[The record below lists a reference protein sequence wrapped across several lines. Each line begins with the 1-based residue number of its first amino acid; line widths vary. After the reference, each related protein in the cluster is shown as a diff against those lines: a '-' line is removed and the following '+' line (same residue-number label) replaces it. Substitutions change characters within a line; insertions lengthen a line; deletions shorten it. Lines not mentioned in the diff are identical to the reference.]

1 MRIALIGNAA
11 SIHTVK
17 WADGL
22 ASRGHDVHLISQDE
36 PAEHHINDAVTQH
49 RLPHSGTLGYFRNA
63 GPLRWLLTT
72 IRPDVANAHYASG
85 YGTTL
90 ALARPRVPSVL
101 NVWGSD
107 VNEVPHRSFLHRRWV
122 QANLRS
128 PTRVASTSRSMA
140 DGMAWLL
147 RGRRPDITPF
157 GIDVDR
163 FSPTAASRST
173 GVIGTVKGLQHAYG
187 IDTLIRAFALLPGAT
202 RCVIAGRGE
211 ERISLEQLTA
221 ELGVADRVEFTGQI
235 PNAEVP
241 DLLRSFDV
249 YVALSRNES
258 FGVAILEASACGLPT
273 VVSDAPGPAE
283 VVVDGTT
290 GFVVGRDDPQAAADA
305 IGKLLAD
312 PSLAHRMGEA
322 GRAHTVANYSWTRCL
337 EIMEDVYAR
346 AIAGERN

>member
-17 WADGL
+17 WANGL

-36 PAEHHINDAVTQH
+36 PAEHRINDTVTQH
-49 RLPHSGTLGYFRNA
+49 RLPHRGTLGYFRNA
-63 GPLRWLLTT
+63 GPLRRLLAT
-72 IRPDVANAHYASG
+72 IRPDVANAHYATG

-90 ALARPRVPSVL
+90 ALARPRIPTVL

-107 VNEVPHRSFLHRRWV
+107 VNEAPRRSFLHRLWV
-122 QANLRS
+122 QANLRR

-157 GIDVDR
+157 GIDVDH
-163 FSPTAASRST
+163 FSPAESRPS
-173 GVIGTVKGLQHAYG
+173 GVVGTVKGLQHDYG
-187 IDTLIRAFALLPGAT
+187 IDTLIRAFALLPDTT
-202 RCVIAGRGE
+202 RCVIAGQGQ
-211 ERISLEQLTA
+211 ERANLERLAA

-235 PNAEVP
+235 PNTEVP

-258 FGVAILEASACGLPT
+258 FGVAILEAAACGLPT

-283 VVVDGTT
+283 VVVAGTT
-290 GFVVGRDDPQAAADA
+290 GFVVGRDDPQAAAEA